1 MALTNSPQH
10 PSAPWTGIRRGVH
23 RIRIP
28 LFLTSYLIITRLPL
42 LLAPRALDDEQVY
55 AVVARQVLAG
65 GRLYIDAIERKP
77 PLLFL
82 VYEGILRV
90 AGAGNWFALHLTAV
104 LWTLATI
111 AGLYLI
117 ARRVFG
123 PSAGLWAA
131 LLYAVFQ
138 AWGDY
143 RNLAFNGELL
153 MNLPIV
159 LAFALTLGPS
169 SSRTR
174 PELLAAGAF
183 VAIAFLLKQPAGI
196 AGLPLGLYVMHP
208 DYRASRGTG
217 WRQSLGHGL
226 LLLAG
231 FVAVLGVAAYPLQQA
246 GNLREALQWT
256 ILDHAAIPEGAW
268 LRLVTHRGPKA
279 VGFFVLS
286 TLPLLIGAGQSV
298 TAGIHRR
305 LYWARHR
312 AEFFAILLLLAG
324 SLLAVSING
333 QFLYHYFL
341 QLLPPLAL
349 LAAPAFSEAWA
360 APASSRFGLPGRPWL
375 VRWLGVSALIFLVVD
390 MGGVARQ
397 GQPSV
402 AAIYVRDHSAAS
414 DRIFVWGQGTQQ
426 TGMYLDADRLSATR
440 FIATFPL
447 TGHIFGLGNPGILYA
462 PRVPPG
468 RWQDL
473 LADFARHPPRFIIDT
488 DGVGRPARYPI
499 AHYPVLHAYLKAGYE
514 EAYRAPDGIVYQ
526 RLTGQ

>member
-1 MALTNSPQH
+1 MVLKDSPHH
-10 PSAPWTGIRRGVH
+10 PSAPWAGIRRGDH
-23 RIRIP
+23 RVRIP

-55 AVVARQVLAG
+55 AVVARQTLAG

-104 LWTLATI
+104 LWTLATMV
-111 AGLYLI
+111 GLYLI

-123 PSAGLWAA
+123 PSVGLWAA
-131 LLYAVFQ
+131 FLYAVFQ

-169 SSRTR
+169 SSRAR
-174 PELLAAGAF
+174 PELLAAGAL
-183 VAIAFLLKQPAGI
+183 VAIAFLLKQPAAI

-208 DYRASRGTG
+208 GYRASRATG

-226 LLLAG
+226 LLMVG
-231 FVAVLGVAAYPLQQA
+231 FVAVLGVAAYQLQQD
-246 GNLREALQWT
+246 GNLQEALQWT

-268 LRLVTHRGPKA
+268 LRLVTHRAPMA

-286 TLPLLIGAGQSV
+286 TLPLLIGAWQSV
-298 TAGIHRR
+298 SAGIRGR
-305 LYWARHR
+305 LYWVSHR
-312 AEFFAILLLLAG
+312 AEFFAILLLLAV
-324 SLLAVSING
+324 SLLGVIING

-360 APASSRFGLPGRPWL
+360 AQASRFGLPGRPWL
-375 VRWLGVSALIFLVVD
+375 VRWLGASALVFLVVD
-390 MGGVARQ
+390 VVGVARQ
-397 GQPSV
+397 SVPSL
-402 AAIYVRDHSAAS
+402 AATYVRDHSAAS
-414 DRIFVWGQGTQQ
+414 DRIFVWGQGTRQ
-426 TGMYLDADRLSATR
+426 TGMYLDADRLPATR
-440 FIATFPL
+440 FIASFPL
-447 TGHIFGLGNPGILYA
+447 TGHIFGLGGPGSLNA
-462 PRVPPG
+462 LRVPPE

-473 LADFARHPPRFIIDT
+473 LDDFARHPPRFIIDT
-488 DGVGRPARYPI
+488 DGAGRPPRYPI
-499 AHYPVLHAYLKAGYE
+499 ARYPVLHGYLAAAYHVV
-514 EAYRAPDGIVYQ
+514 YRAPDGVVYE
-526 RLTGQ
+526 RLSGQ